1 MSFFLICS
9 SQSLRKKYGAVYSLK
24 VGSFKLV
31 VAEDADSV
39 QEVLV
44 KKSAD
49 YAGRPPF
56 HSFALASLGMYC
68 EQLGKCKALVVLI
81 DL

>member
-1 MSFFLICS
+1 MKL
-9 SQSLRKKYGAVYSLK
+9 GAYK
-24 VGSFKLV
+24 FV

-39 QEVLV
+39 KEVLV

-56 HSFALASLGMYC
+56 YSFVSITLGMY
-68 EQLGKCKALVVLI
+68 I
-81 DL
+81 DLSIFILKPNTDTWLSQI

>member
-1 MSFFLICS
+1 M
-9 SQSLRKKYGAVYSLK
+9 K
-24 VGSFKLV
+24 VGGFKLV

-39 QEVLV
+39 KEVLV

-56 HSFALASLGMYC
+56 HSFVMTTLGMSLFEPLDVKKKNYK
-68 EQLGKCKALVVLI
+68 EVLFSNSVTI
-81 DL
+81 QQV